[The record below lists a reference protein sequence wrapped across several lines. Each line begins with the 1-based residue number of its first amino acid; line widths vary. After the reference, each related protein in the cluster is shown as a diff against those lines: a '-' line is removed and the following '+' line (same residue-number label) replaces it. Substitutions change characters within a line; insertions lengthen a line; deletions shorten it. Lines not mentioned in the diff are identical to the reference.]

1 MARRARGSYVRRM
14 KPGDHPDFYRFAP
27 PPGTSRESTI
37 RLDTEGKFWHDGE
50 RVDHPALDKALHEW
64 IALHPDDG
72 RFILTNGYDWTY
84 FQVDDA
90 PYTVRALRLNSDG
103 VTLVLSDETEE
114 PLAPETLHV
123 GQGDA
128 LYAKVKAGKFTA
140 KFSRHAQTALA
151 PILHED
157 KPGALRLKV
166 GERDYPIG

>member
-1 MARRARGSYVRRM
+1 M

-37 RLDTEGKFWHDGE
+37 RLDADGKFWHDGE
-50 RVDHPALDKALHEW
+50 RVDHPALEKALHSW

-72 RFILTNGYDWTY
+72 RFMLTNGYDWTY

-90 PYTVRALRLNSDG
+90 PYTVRALRVAPEG
-103 VTLVLSDETEE
+103 VTLVLSDESEE

-123 GQGDA
+123 GAKDA
-128 LYAKVKAGKFTA
+128 LYAKVKGGRFAA
-140 KFSRHAQTALA
+140 RFSRHAQTALA

-157 KPGALRLKV
+157 KPGALRLTV
-166 GERDYPIG
+166 GGREYPVG

>member
-1 MARRARGSYVRRM
+1 M

-37 RLDTEGKFWHDGE
+37 RLDAEGKFWHDGA
-50 RVDHPALDKALHEW
+50 RVDHPALEKALHSW

-84 FQVDDA
+84 FKVEDA
-90 PYTVRALRLNSDG
+90 PYTVRALRVKPDA
-103 VTLVLSDETEE
+103 VTLILSDESEE
-114 PLAPETLHV
+114 PLAPETLRI

-128 LYAKVKAGKFTA
+128 LYVKIKGGKMEARFT
-140 KFSRHAQTALA
+140 RHAQTALA

-157 KPGALRLKV
+157 KPGALRLEV
-166 GERDYPIG
+166 GGRDYPIG